1 MRILVATDGSQHAMR
16 AAAMA
21 LRLVRELK
29 QADVVV
35 INVGHIP
42 EIALA
47 ASGVPGEA
55 VDLGGLIESLDQ
67 AGQRILDQTAE
78 MFTGGDT
85 EVRRDYRTGAPAAEI
100 VGAARE
106 HKADLI
112 VMGSRG
118 LGQIGGLVLGS
129 VSERVLHLAHGPVL
143 IVR

>member
-78 MFTGGDT
+78 MFTGGDI

>member
-1 MRILVATDGSQHAMR
+1 MMRILVATDGSQHAIR
-16 AAAMA
+16 AADLA

-35 INVGHIP
+35 NVGHIP
-42 EIALA
+42 DVALGA
-47 ASGVPGEA
+47 AAVRGGS

-78 MFTGGDT
+78 VFSGVDIA
-85 EVRRDYRTGAPAAEI
+85 VRRDYRTGDPAAEI

>member
-1 MRILVATDGSQHAMR
+1 MRILVATDASQHAIR
-16 AAAMA
+16 AAGLA

-35 INVGHIP
+35 VNVGHIP
-42 EIALA
+42 DVALG
-47 ASGVPGEA
+47 ASGVPGGS

-67 AGQRILDQTAE
+67 AGRRILDQTAE
-78 MFTGGDT
+78 VFSGVDIT
-85 EVRRDYRTGAPAAEI
+85 VRRDYRMGDPAAEI

-129 VSERVLHLAHGPVL
+129 VSERVLQLAHSPVL